1 MSPGPV
7 VVLGEGRRR
16 KEDMMRKLVL
26 GLVALAVASSLFA
39 LPPAKETFILS
50 AGQGPG
56 SGTSQWRT
64 DAWVFNPSATQKAI
78 VDIYFLPRTTGSGG
92 NPTPTSRRIEVNA
105 LETRELAGILSTT
118 FGLSGT
124 SFGALRFV
132 SDQDVVVTGRIFD
145 ANVKVQGQT
154 STGTA
159 GQFYPGL
166 SSALAIGNGQYTD
179 IVGLAQDTA
188 TRSNL
193 AFVEVSGN
201 AANLKIERISASGI
215 VKATITEAIGA
226 YGVRQINN
234 VLEKLQGASTTNQRV
249 RMTVTG
255 GAGKVLV
262 AASRLD
268 NITNDPFTIEMTTTA
283 GTGIPATGTFEGMVT
298 VHSQDGE
305 RVDGGL
311 RIVVGSS
318 AVTDYA
324 GVAGIVCGSV
334 PFTLDFGPDL
344 GTSIPISGNAFT
356 APAVAIRYE
365 DAPNHT
371 IFTTTW
377 TLTGTRA
384 ANGTWSG
391 TLTSVTAGGTGDWA
405 SCNGTV
411 SHAWRAG
418 WVSD

>member
-1 MSPGPV
+1 
-7 VVLGEGRRR
+7 
-16 KEDMMRKLVL
+16 MRKLLL

-64 DAWVFNPSATQKAI
+64 DAWIFNPSTTQKAT

-92 NPTPTSRRIEVNA
+92 NTNPTSRRVEVNA
-105 LETRELAGILSTT
+105 LETRELAAILSTT

-124 SFGALRFV
+124 NFGALRFV

-145 ANVKVQGQT
+145 ANVKIQGQA
-154 STGTA
+154 SAGTA

-188 TRSNL
+188 ARSNL

-201 AANLKIERISASGI
+201 AANLKLERINASG
-215 VKATITEAIGA
+215 VVQATITDAVGA
-226 YGVRQINN
+226 YGARQINR
-234 VLEKLQGASTTNQRV
+234 VLESLQGASTTNQRV
-249 RMTVTG
+249 RVTVTG
-255 GAGKVLV
+255 GTGKVLV

-268 NITNDPFTIEMTTTA
+268 NVTNDPFTVEMTTTA
-283 GTGIPATGTFEGMVT
+283 GTGVPSTGKFEGMVT
-298 VHSQDGE
+298 VAETGGE
-305 RVDGGL
+305 RVDGGV

-324 GVAGIVCGSV
+324 GVAGIICGSV
-334 PFTLDFGPDL
+334 PYTLDFSPDP
-344 GTSIPISGNAFT
+344 GTSIPITSSAFT
-356 APAVAIRYE
+356 APAVAIPYE
-365 DAPNHT
+365 DTPGHT

-377 TLTGTRA
+377 TLAGTRA
-384 ANGTWSG
+384 SNGTWSG

-411 SHAWRAG
+411 SHAWKGG
-418 WVSD
+418 WVSN